1 MNIPVFIASIITL
14 LAFIAHSFF
23 GVKESL
29 SLSPEAVSN
38 KQNTNDQDT
47 HSTLK
52 RHWLQSMCAFQM
64 ITIDLLM
71 LTIVLFL
78 ISLTQI
84 ISFEKHLTLA
94 LSSLFFLWGVAWL
107 IQLVVLTKEK
117 RDFIYLS
124 QWAFWLIC
132 SALLY
137 VGAQSM

>member
-29 SLSPEAVSN
+29 SLSPEAVAD
-38 KQNTNDQDT
+38 KQSTYGLNDF
-47 HSTLK
+47 STLK
-52 RHWLQSMCAFQM
+52 RHWIQSMCAFQM
-64 ITIDLLM
+64 ITVDLLI

-94 LSSLFFLWGVAWL
+94 LSGLFFLWGVAWL
-107 IQLVVLTKEK
+107 IQLAILTKEK
-117 RDFIYLS
+117 RNLMYLS